1 MSIKNIGYI
10 LSSTAIVVVI
20 SLGVARSIQAQ
31 TGAVVRTRPAT
42 INTTVGQSTN
52 VSIEVNNVQNFGGYE
67 FKLTFDPQVLQV
79 KTTNGVTQ
87 AVGNSFLASTGRT
100 VVALTP
106 IIDNINGSV
115 TMGVYS
121 YGGTS
126 GGPSVGSTFQELV
139 SAVAFD
145 VVGSGTANIQ
155 FATTLLAQADLD
167 ATSISSTQQGT
178 TVSVA
183 GPSPSASPAA
193 NPATMKIRFEGVN
206 EGRGNQTVS
215 VIFKQGTTT
224 TYNQNLVFEPDAAN
238 DGVYNYEFSAGTIAA
253 GSYDIFIK
261 GPIHLTTKIGYNF
274 ASGTSLI
281 DFSGNPLLAGDVLTN
296 DEVDI
301 FDYGQLVTDFGSRY
315 PGSSPGDLDLDDD
328 IDIFDYSYLVAN
340 FGKTGDQ

>member
-1 MSIKNIGYI
+1 MSIKKIGYVLVSFTLTI
-10 LSSTAIVVVI
+10 TTGIFSAGPVF
-20 SLGVARSIQAQ
+20 AQ
-31 TGAVVRTRPAT
+31 TGAVLRTNPAT
-42 INTTVGQSTN
+42 RNVSVGQNTS
-52 VSIEVNNVQNFGGYE
+52 VDVQVNNVQNFGGYE
-67 FKLTFDPQVLQV
+67 FKLTFNPQVLQV
-79 KTTNGVTQ
+79 TSTST

-100 VVALTP
+100 ATPLTP
-106 IIDNINGSV
+106 IIDNVNGSV
-115 TMGVYS
+115 MVAVFTF
-121 YGGTS
+121 GGAN
-126 GGPSVGSTFQELV
+126 GPTVGSTFQELASV
-139 SAVAFD
+139 GFD
-145 VVGSGTANIQ
+145 VVGAGNTNIQ
-155 FATTLLAQADLD
+155 FTTAILTDINGAL
-167 ATSISSTQQGT
+167 ISSTSQGT
-178 TVSVA
+178 AVTVVGPTASPSPSVN
-183 GPSPSASPAA
+183 PSASPS
-193 NPATMKIRFEGVN
+193 NPATMKIRFEGIN

-274 ASGTSLI
+274 APGTSLI
-281 DFSGNPLLAGDVLTN
+281 DFSSGPLLAGDVLTN